1 MPLLTCPGLHYWAP
15 HIGTPYLVFVDESFR
30 GFFEFRE
37 RGYFAY
43 AALGIP
49 ESQYD
54 GMKSAVAP
62 VFEEYRRLTSAGQ
75 REIKHTEFKR
85 IAYRDR
91 RRLAVKIRDAF
102 KAHGAFI
109 NVFYSPLRSV
119 VLEHVRTR
127 LFVDGKREIPADFKA
142 LYSEAAEHLKTER
155 EGPGQSE
162 LIKKLLMLPISAVA
176 NMLATFGSSFT
187 VIYDPREKKEDK
199 AVIAAIDGVLAALMN
214 LKDEDVEMRW
224 DLHTFVKGF
233 VHDRGSEDE
242 VGLQMADLMAGET
255 RVFFDVNPEQM
266 EFAASRKLITQES
279 YEPWVTVERARGE
292 LWKTGALNR
301 MPRRCA
307 RSGGSRTGPAARCY
321 RSSVSFSALVLRPA
335 IQAGVSRGIS
345 QSSTVTY
352 SISWNDREP
361 RNTYAEPASWEP
373 APMRRAPPG
382 SDNGASVNFRCVS
395 WSRAAARQRVRRPS
409 PRPRGRPRS
418 RLCSGPRE
426 PR

>member
-1 MPLLTCPGLHYWAP
+1 MVRKLVQNMVPTPMPLLTCPGLHYWAP

-43 AALGIP
+43 AAVGIP

-75 REIKHTEFKR
+75 RELKHTEFKR

-127 LFVDGKREIPADFKA
+127 LFVDGKREIPADFKV

-242 VGLQMADLMAGET
+242 IGLQMADLMAGET

-266 EFAASRKLITQES
+266 KFAASRKLITQES

-301 MPRRCA
+301 MPATVRKKWRVQD
-307 RSGGSRTGPAARCY
+307 RSGRT
-321 RSSVSFSALVLRPA
+321 VLPLFRELFG
-335 IQAGVSRGIS
+335 AGVATCY
-345 QSSTVTY
+345 SS
-352 SISWNDREP
+352 WGQP
-361 RNTYAEPASWEP
+361 RHIAIFDGYVLDQLE
-373 APMRRAPPG
+373 
-382 SDNGASVNFRCVS
+382 
-395 WSRAAARQRVRRPS
+395 
-409 PRPRGRPRS
+409 
-418 RLCSGPRE
+418 
-426 PR
+426 